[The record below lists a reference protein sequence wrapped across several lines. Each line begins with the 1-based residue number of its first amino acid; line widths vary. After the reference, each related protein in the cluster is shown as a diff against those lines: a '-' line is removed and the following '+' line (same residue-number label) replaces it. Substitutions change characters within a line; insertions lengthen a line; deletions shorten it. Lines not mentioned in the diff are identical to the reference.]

1 MRMWRTAPSFPHW
14 LNNNRAPT
22 QYIMTPKYRLYTAQW
37 IASETVKA
45 KEKRAQSIL
54 RTLQNTYPT
63 ERTMLTY
70 GNPVQLLVAVM
81 LSAQCTDARVNMV
94 TPSLFAK
101 YKTARDFASAS
112 PSTFEKEIY
121 STGFY
126 RAKTRNI
133 LATANILERNFDG
146 KVPRTMQELLTLPGV
161 ARKTANVV
169 LSNAYNIAEGIA
181 VDTHVARTAQRLGLT
196 ASSDPKKIER
206 DLMALFPSQS
216 WASLSYYLIHLG
228 RAACGARSPQCAV
241 CPLRTMCPSARAMS
255 PRSKA
260 RRAE

>member
-1 MRMWRTAPSFPHW
+1 MWRVTPSRQHL

-22 QYIMTPKYRLYTAQW
+22 QYIMTPKYRLYTARW
-37 IASETVKA
+37 IASETMRA
-45 KEKRAQSIL
+45 KEKRAQNIL
-54 RTLQNTYPT
+54 RTLQNTYPA

-94 TPSLFAK
+94 TETLFKK
-101 YKTARDFASAS
+101 YRTARDFASAS

-126 RAKTRNI
+126 RAKTRHI
-133 LATANILERNFDG
+133 IASANILVRDFGGE
-146 KVPRTMQELLTLPGV
+146 VPPTMQELLTLPGV

-169 LSNAYNIAEGIA
+169 LSNAYNISEGIA

-196 ASSDPKKIER
+196 TSNDPKKIER
-206 DLMALFPSQS
+206 DLMALFPSHK
-216 WASLSYYLIHLG
+216 WAALSYYLIHLG
-228 RAACGARSPQCAV
+228 RAVCGARRPQCDA
-241 CPLRTMCPSARAMS
+241 CPLRTMCPSARATS